1 MAVQLFKTLLNQIP
15 LLSSLQSGTLPLF
28 GYSGRVRPMKKA
40 HTGESGLK
48 WEAKDSSKLIGTRI
62 TGAIIAD
69 GRDSAN
75 QVDYVESKLS
85 AHRCVTP
92 S

>member
-15 LLSSLQSGTLPLF
+15 LLSSLQMQSGTLPLF

-48 WEAKDSSKLIGTRI
+48 WEAKDSSKLIGNKDHALRGLSSPMAGIRQIRLI
-62 TGAIIAD
+62 T
-69 GRDSAN
+69 
-75 QVDYVESKLS
+75 
-85 AHRCVTP
+85 
-92 S
+92 

>member
-28 GYSGRVRPMKKA
+28 GYSGWGRPMKKA

-48 WEAKDSSKLIGTRI
+48 WEAKDSSKL
-62 TGAIIAD
+62 
-69 GRDSAN
+69 
-75 QVDYVESKLS
+75 
-85 AHRCVTP
+85 
-92 S
+92 

>member
-28 GYSGRVRPMKKA
+28 RYSGRVIPMKKA

-48 WEAKDSSKLIGTRI
+48 WEAKDSSKLIGNKDHALRGLSSPMVGIRQIRLI
-62 TGAIIAD
+62 T
-69 GRDSAN
+69 
-75 QVDYVESKLS
+75 
-85 AHRCVTP
+85 
-92 S
+92 

>member
-48 WEAKDSSKLIGTRI
+48 WEAKDSSK
-62 TGAIIAD
+62 
-69 GRDSAN
+69 
-75 QVDYVESKLS
+75 
-85 AHRCVTP
+85 
-92 S
+92 

>member
-1 MAVQLFKTLLNQIP
+1 
-15 LLSSLQSGTLPLF
+15 
-28 GYSGRVRPMKKA
+28 MKKA

-48 WEAKDSSKLIGTRI
+48 WEAKDSSKLIGNKDHALR
-62 TGAIIAD
+62 AIIAD

>member
-48 WEAKDSSKLIGTRI
+48 WEAKDSSKLIGNKDTHY
-62 TGAIIAD
+62 G
-69 GRDSAN
+69 G
-75 QVDYVESKLS
+75 Y
-85 AHRCVTP
+85 HRRWP
-92 S
+92 GFGKSG